1 MKISLVI
8 SLFLPAF
15 AAVTTQGAVIL
26 SSGSVAPTVGA
37 SDQASLNDLAI
48 VPGGSF
54 NSQAYSDNAGPP
66 GQTFTTGDSASYT
79 LNSFSFKGASV
90 GSANYGGFSAST
102 TWGIRISSVSGTT
115 LTPIATVTGIA
126 HPASIVNGD
135 EWLTWSF
142 SGADALVLS
151 GSTTY
156 SFEAYSTEGWF
167 GFDAS
172 DTNTAYAGG
181 TAFNSTSAARAFGAN
196 TLQDR
201 LYDRTFVA
209 KMTAVPEPGTSVL
222 ILGLAGAGMVR
233 PRRRIG

>member
-1 MKISLVI
+1 M
-8 SLFLPAF
+8 LPVF
-15 AAVTTQGAVIL
+15 AAVSQGAVIL
-26 SSGSVAPTVGA
+26 SSGTVAPVVGA
-37 SDQASLNDLAI
+37 SDQASLNDLAV
-48 VPGGSF
+48 VPGGAF
-54 NSQAYSDNAGPP
+54 NSQAFSDNAGPP
-66 GQTFTTGDSASYT
+66 GQTFTTGNSAQYT
-79 LNSFSFKGASV
+79 LNTFSFKG
-90 GSANYGGFSAST
+90 GSAGSGNYGGFTAST

-115 LTPIATVTGIA
+115 LTPLATVTGIA

-142 SGADALVLS
+142 SGTDALVLN

-181 TAFNSTSAARAFGAN
+181 TAFNSTSAARGFAAN

-209 KMTAVPEPGTSVL
+209 GMTAVPEPGATGL
-222 ILGLAGAGMVR
+222 ILGLAALGMVK
-233 PRRRIG
+233 RRRNS